1 MWLRQTLLQA
11 LRPAWPAAAAIVLLG
26 CTTALADTDTDRL
39 RDALRTS
46 TLQLRTLEDQRAAVQ
61 AKLADAE
68 RDKAAMKAQLELA
81 RADLKQAEKQRRDL
95 VEEFNQRLAE
105 RDDTLS
111 KWKSAYE
118 DAAAV
123 ARTKDAERA
132 KFESE
137 ATNFKAATKSCLAK
151 NTQLIKVGREVLHR
165 YEALTIGDMVVAREP
180 LLQARR
186 VEIQNLLQDYQ
197 DKFLDQKATQ

>member
-1 MWLRQTLLQA
+1 MWLRQTLRQT
-11 LRPAWPAAAAIVLLG
+11 WPAAATIFLLG
-26 CTTALADTDTDRL
+26 CTAALADTDADRL

-46 TLQLRTLEDQRAAVQ
+46 TQQLRALEDQRAAVQ

-68 RDKAAMKAQLELA
+68 RDKAAMKAQLDQA

-118 DAAAV
+118 DAATV
-123 ARTKDAERA
+123 ARSKDAERA

-137 ATNFKAATKSCLAK
+137 ATNYKATTKSCVAK
-151 NTQLIKVGREVLHR
+151 NAQLMKVGRELLRR

-197 DKFLDQKATQ
+197 DKLLDQKATQ

>member
-1 MWLRQTLLQA
+1 MWLAQTFRGSSVAAGALL
-11 LRPAWPAAAAIVLLG
+11 LLG
-26 CTTALADTDTDRL
+26 CSSALADSDSDRL

-46 TLQLRTLEDQRAAVQ
+46 TQQLRTLEDQRAAVQ

-68 RDKAAMKAQLELA
+68 RDKATIKAQLDQA

-105 RDDTLS
+105 RDDTIS

-118 DAAAV
+118 EAATV
-123 ARTKDAERA
+123 ARAKDAERA

-137 ATNFKAATKSCLAK
+137 AASYKASTKSCFAK
-151 NTQLIKVGREVLHR
+151 NAQLMKVGRELLRR
-165 YEALTIGDMVVAREP
+165 YEALTVGDILVAREP

-186 VEIQNLLQDYQ
+186 VEIQNLLQDTQ
-197 DKFLDQKATQ
+197 DKLLDQKAIP

>member
-1 MWLRQTLLQA
+1 MRLAQTLPGRA
-11 LRPAWPAAAAIVLLG
+11 SAAATILLLG
-26 CTTALADTDTDRL
+26 WTSALADSDSDRL

-46 TLQLRTLEDQRAAVQ
+46 TQQLRTLEDQRAAVQ

-68 RDKAAMKAQLELA
+68 RDRAAIKAQLEQT

-105 RDDTLS
+105 RDDTIS

-118 DAAAV
+118 EAATV
-123 ARTKDAERA
+123 ARAKDAERA

-137 ATNFKAATKSCLAK
+137 AASYKASTKSCLAK
-151 NTQLIKVGREVLHR
+151 NNELMKVGRELLRR
-165 YEALTIGDMVVAREP
+165 YEALTVGDILVAREP

-197 DKFLDQKATQ
+197 DKLLDQKAIP

>member
-1 MWLRQTLLQA
+1 MWLAQTLPG
-11 LRPAWPAAAAIVLLG
+11 RAAAAAALLLLG
-26 CTTALADTDTDRL
+26 CSTALADSDSDRL

-46 TLQLRTLEDQRAAVQ
+46 TQQLRTLEDQRAAVQ

-68 RDKAAMKAQLELA
+68 RDRAAIKAQLEQT

-118 DAAAV
+118 DAATV
-123 ARTKDAERA
+123 ARSKDAERA

-137 ATNFKAATKSCLAK
+137 ATGYKASTKSCLAK
-151 NTQLIKVGREVLHR
+151 NAQLMKVGQELLHR
-165 YEALTIGDMVVAREP
+165 YEALTVGGILVAREP

-197 DKFLDQKATQ
+197 DKLLDQKATQ

>member
-1 MWLRQTLLQA
+1 MWLGQTL
-11 LRPAWPAAAAIVLLG
+11 RGSAAAAVTLLLLG
-26 CTTALADTDTDRL
+26 CSTALADTDADRL

-46 TLQLRTLEDQRAAVQ
+46 TQQLRALEDQRAAVQ

-68 RDKAAMKAQLELA
+68 RDKAAMKAQLDQA

-118 DAAAV
+118 DAATV
-123 ARTKDAERA
+123 ARSKDAERA

-137 ATNFKAATKSCLAK
+137 ATNYKASTKSCLAK
-151 NTQLIKVGREVLHR
+151 NAQLMKVGRELLRR
-165 YEALTIGDMVVAREP
+165 YEALTVGDMVVAREP

-197 DKFLDQKATQ
+197 DKLLDQKATQ

>member
-1 MWLRQTLLQA
+1 MWLGQA
-11 LRPAWPAAAAIVLLG
+11 LRGSSAAAAIILLLG
-26 CTTALADTDTDRL
+26 CTAARADSDADRL

-46 TLQLRTLEDQRAAVQ
+46 TQQLRTLEDQRAAVQ

-68 RDKAAMKAQLELA
+68 RDKAAMKAQLDQA

-95 VEEFNQRLAE
+95 VQEFNQRLAE

-118 DAAAV
+118 EAATV
-123 ARTKDAERA
+123 ARAKDAERA

-137 ATNFKAATKSCLAK
+137 ATSYKATTKSCLAK
-151 NTQLIKVGREVLHR
+151 NAQLMKVGRELLLR
-165 YEALTIGDMVVAREP
+165 YEALTIGDIAVAREP

-197 DKFLDQKATQ
+197 DKLLDQKATQ